1 MSTINQENIVELVN
15 VAKTYTIYDHNSQ
28 GIAGSLQQ
36 VMGWGKKRK
45 LLVFKDVTL
54 SIQKGDFIGIIGKNG
69 SGKST
74 LMNMIAGT
82 ILPDKGG
89 FVKRKGSFIRLSLGM
104 GFNPELSARQNV
116 YLNASIL
123 GVPLKEVKSKFE
135 EIIAF
140 AELDSFRD
148 TQLKFFSTGMR
159 ARLAFAVA
167 IMVSTDLLLMDE
179 FFGGVGDEAFKKK
192 ANEVFQTSLLKDKTV
207 VLVSHNMQTI
217 EKYCKRVLFINNGLV
232 SSFDDPKAAIAA
244 YRKIALPSG
253 NSTHWDTEALDA

>member
-1 MSTINQENIVELVN
+1 MITPMNKIVELIN
-15 VAKTYTIYDHNSQ
+15 VSKTYTVYDHNNQ
-28 GIAGSLQQ
+28 GFAGSITQLL
-36 VMGWGKKRK
+36 GWGKKRK
-45 LLVFKDVTL
+45 LLVFKAVNL
-54 SIQKGDFIGIIGKNG
+54 SIQKGEFIGIIGKNG

-89 FVKRKGSFIRLSLGM
+89 IAKRYGSFIRLSLGM

-123 GVPLKEVKSKFE
+123 GVPLKEIRSKFD

-140 AELDSFRD
+140 AELESFKD
-148 TQLKFFSTGMR
+148 TQLKFFSSGMR

-167 IMVSTDLLLMDE
+167 VLVSTDLLLMDE
-179 FFGGVGDEAFKKK
+179 FFGGVGDESFKKK

-217 EKYCKRVLFINNGLV
+217 EKYCDRVLFIHNGTV
-232 SSFDDPKAAIAA
+232 SSFNDPKAAVAA
-244 YRKIALPSG
+244 YREIALPG
-253 NSTHWDTEALDA
+253 ENSDSWNTEALDA